1 MCGLRLKPHRL
12 ICIPMGHFESERLE
26 DAASVCSSFQSH
38 QWDVSPVVA
47 ASCLRMRTMRILFL
61 TQYYLPESG
70 ATQNRVSDL
79 ANRLKNAGHQVT
91 VLTAVP
97 NHPKGEIYPGY
108 RGRFTVTEHDA
119 GIRIVRTWIFVTR
132 KQTFFPRILNYLS
145 FALLSLVVGGLTIHN
160 IDAIIVESPPL
171 FLGFSGY
178 LLSKLKRAKFVFN
191 VADLWPQSAVVLG
204 VLRNR
209 TLIRWTTR
217 AEEWLYR
224 HASLVTGQTQRIV
237 DSIRNRCAE
246 ARIELITNGVSPE
259 FLESAARA
267 SGSREAVHALAHFDD
282 IHFLLIGDGPD
293 KNRLQTRA
301 EHEKITNVSFFSTL
315 PTARMPQVFTAMD
328 VVLISLRRDELFK
341 GTLPCKLFEAM
352 GAEVPVV
359 GALEGEAQRI
369 IAKANCG
376 ICVEPENTAAIVEA
390 ITTLYRDPDLRRRL
404 GNNGRGYV
412 SKNYNRR
419 EIAAR
424 FECFLADILSV
435 PSLVTGR
442 SK

>member
-1 MCGLRLKPHRL
+1 
-12 ICIPMGHFESERLE
+12 
-26 DAASVCSSFQSH
+26 
-38 QWDVSPVVA
+38 
-47 ASCLRMRTMRILFL
+47 MRILFL
-61 TQYYLPESG
+61 TQYYPPESG

-79 ANRLKNAGHQVT
+79 ASRVKIAGHQVT

-108 RGRFTVTEHDA
+108 RGRFTLTEDAA
-119 GIRIVRTWIFVTR
+119 GIRIVRTWIFAAR

-145 FALLSLVVGGLTIHN
+145 FTLLSVAVGALRIHN
-160 IDAIIVESPPL
+160 VDAIVVDSPPL

-191 VADLWPQSAVVLG
+191 IADLWPESAVVLG
-204 VLRNR
+204 VLRSR

-224 HASLVTGQTQRIV
+224 HANLVTGQTQGIV
-237 DSIRNRCAE
+237 DSIRKRCAN
-246 ARIELITNGVSPE
+246 ARIQLITNGVSLE

-267 SGSREAVHALAHFDD
+267 SASREAVRSEFGVSGKFVVGYAGLHGLVYRLDAMLDAARALAHFHD

-301 EHEKITNVSFFSTL
+301 EHEKITNVSFLGTL
-315 PTARMPQVFTAMD
+315 PAARMPEVFTAMD
-328 VVLISLRRDELFK
+328 VLLISLRRGDLFK
-341 GTLPCKLFEAM
+341 GTIPCKLFEAM
-352 GAEVPVV
+352 GAQVPVV
-359 GALEGEAQRI
+359 GALEGEAQKI
-369 IAKANCG
+369 IATANCG

-390 ITTLYRDPDLRRRL
+390 VTTLYRDPDLRTRL
-404 GNNGRGYV
+404 GNNGREYV

-424 FECFLADILSV
+424 FERLLAEILSV
-435 PSLVTGR
+435 PPSLTGR
-442 SK
+442 VEATGSKEYQPNS

>member
-1 MCGLRLKPHRL
+1 
-12 ICIPMGHFESERLE
+12 
-26 DAASVCSSFQSH
+26 
-38 QWDVSPVVA
+38 
-47 ASCLRMRTMRILFL
+47 MRVLFL

-132 KQTFFPRILNYLS
+132 KQTFSPRILNYLS
-145 FALLSLVVGGLTIHN
+145 FALLSLAVGGLTVHN

-224 HASLVTGQTQRIV
+224 HASLVTGQTQGIV

-267 SGSREAVHALAHFDD
+267 SGSRAAVRLEFGVSGKFVVGYAGLHGLVYRLDAILEAAHALAHFDD

-424 FECFLADILSV
+424 FECFLAEILSV

-442 SK
+442 VEVTGSKRYQPNIT

>member
-1 MCGLRLKPHRL
+1 MQREVDRCGL
-12 ICIPMGHFESERLE
+12 
-26 DAASVCSSFQSH
+26 V
-38 QWDVSPVVA
+38 
-47 ASCLRMRTMRILFL
+47 LRMRTMRILFL
-61 TQYYLPESG
+61 TQYYPPESG

-91 VLTAVP
+91 VLTALP

-108 RGRFTVTEHDA
+108 RGRFRVTEDEA

-132 KQTFFPRILNYLS
+132 KQTFFARILNYLS
-145 FALLSLVVGGLTIHN
+145 FTLLSLLVGGLTIHS

-209 TLIRWTTR
+209 ALIQWTTR
-217 AEEWLYR
+217 AEEWLYC
-224 HASLVTGQTQRIV
+224 HASLVTGQTQGIV
-237 DSIRNRCAE
+237 NSISKRCVN
-246 ARIELITNGVSPE
+246 ARVRLITNGVSPE

-267 SGSREAVHALAHFDD
+267 IEDREAVRLEFGVPGKFVVGYAGLHGLAYRLGVILEAAHALADFED
-282 IHFLLIGDGPD
+282 IHFLLIGDGPE

-301 EHEKITNVSFFSTL
+301 EQEKIANVSFFSTL
-315 PTARMPQVFTAMD
+315 PAARMPQVFTAMD
-328 VVLISLRRDELFK
+328 VVLISLRQDELFR

-359 GALEGEAQRI
+359 AALEGEAQEI
-369 IAKANCG
+369 IAKAKCG
-376 ICVEPENTAAIVEA
+376 ICVAPGNTAAIVEA
-390 ITTLYRDPDLRRRL
+390 ITTLYRDPKLRRRL
-404 GNNGRGYV
+404 GKNGREYV
-412 SKNYNRR
+412 STNYNRR

-424 FECFLADILSV
+424 FANFLIETLYV
-435 PSLVTGR
+435 PSLVTRRVEVSG
-442 SK
+442 SKG

>member
-1 MCGLRLKPHRL
+1 
-12 ICIPMGHFESERLE
+12 
-26 DAASVCSSFQSH
+26 
-38 QWDVSPVVA
+38 
-47 ASCLRMRTMRILFL
+47 MRILFL
-61 TQYYLPESG
+61 TQYYPPESG

-79 ANRLKNAGHQVT
+79 ASRVKIAGHQVT

-108 RGRFTVTEHDA
+108 RGRFTLTEDAA
-119 GIRIVRTWIFVTR
+119 GIRIVRTWIFATR

-145 FALLSLVVGGLTIHN
+145 FTLLSVAVGALRIHN
-160 IDAIIVESPPL
+160 VDAIVVDSPPL

-191 VADLWPQSAVVLG
+191 IADLWPESAVVLG
-204 VLRNR
+204 VLRSR

-224 HASLVTGQTQRIV
+224 HANLVTGQTQGIV
-237 DSIRNRCAE
+237 DSIRKRCAN
-246 ARIELITNGVSPE
+246 ARIQLITNGVSLE

-267 SGSREAVHALAHFDD
+267 SASREAVRSEFGVSGKFVVGYAGLHGLVYRLDAMLDAARALAHFHD

-301 EHEKITNVSFFSTL
+301 EHEKITNVSFLGTL
-315 PTARMPQVFTAMD
+315 PAARMPEVFTAMD
-328 VVLISLRRDELFK
+328 VLLISLRRGDLFK
-341 GTLPCKLFEAM
+341 GTIPCKLFEAM
-352 GAEVPVV
+352 GAQVPVV
-359 GALEGEAQRI
+359 GALEGEAQKI
-369 IAKANCG
+369 IATANCG

-390 ITTLYRDPDLRRRL
+390 VTTLYRDPDLRTRL
-404 GNNGRGYV
+404 GNNGREYV

-424 FECFLADILSV
+424 FERLLAEILSV
-435 PSLVTGR
+435 PPSLTGR
-442 SK
+442 VEATGSKEYQPNS